1 MSQRLYLVDA
11 SIYIFQ
17 AHFSPQMIWSRRA
30 EDRSAFAG
38 FARFLLRLLQVV
50 RRQASQDGSGQAGL
64 AVAFDESLFRGFR
77 HRLYADY
84 KSNRVLPDE
93 NLARQLAACVRLCR
107 SVGVQAFSSQ
117 EYEADDIIGTL
128 AARARMPLNDS
139 SLATV
144 APTAVHTATEN
155 AQCTHGRQQ
164 LAGSDGVTDAL
175 MQPDVVIVTRDK
187 DLSQVLHSDQD
198 HLWDFQTG
206 ERRFRQ
212 DIHTRY
218 GIWPEQF
225 PCYLGLAGDSSD
237 CIPGVPGVGHVSA
250 TRLLQHFGDLDQL
263 YQRLDEV
270 TALLIRGARRCA
282 NQLREHEELARLS
295 RTLAT
300 LVQCDDA
307 DEAFASVDPA
317 CLHIGPVD
325 QKLYDDIIVD
335 MGLTDDECRRLVSML
350 QPLMDERAPEE
361 SIS

>member
-50 RRQASQDGSGQAGL
+50 GRQVSPDGRGQVGL

-93 NLARQLAACVRLCR
+93 NLARQLAACARLCR
-107 SVGVQAFSSQ
+107 SVGVQAFASQ

-128 AARARMPLNDS
+128 AAQARMRAN
-139 SLATV
+139 
-144 APTAVHTATEN
+144 
-155 AQCTHGRQQ
+155 
-164 LAGSDGVTDAL
+164 AL
-175 MQPDVVIVTRDK
+175 MPDVVIVTRDK
-187 DLSQVLHSDQD
+187 DLSQVLHSDKD

-206 ERRFRQ
+206 ERRFRH

-270 TALLIRGARRCA
+270 STLPIRGARRCA

-300 LVQCDDA
+300 LVHCEDA
-307 DEAFASVDPA
+307 DEAFATVDPA
-317 CLHIGPVD
+317 RLNIGPVD
-325 QKLYDDIIVD
+325 QKLYDDIIAD
-335 MGLTDDECRRLVSML
+335 MKLTDDECRRLVTML
-350 QPLMDERAPEE
+350 QPLMGQHAPEE